1 MVRVNGKKF
10 IVYDLDNLETFKTRL
25 AISIGTLPEYLF
37 FPDGVSYED
46 IIKKKGNIVVQDI
59 LAEIKKSAEDN
70 SNLIDL
76 IDSIKTR
83 LGSKYNIRDLV
94 VQVWI
99 GYNKKLAKK
108 VQKQG
113 DFALEKLSKDLVDK
127 KVYITQSQFRR
138 EWKDKNIFKKRLQSD
153 LRLREERVQEMVEI
167 FKIYR
172 NIEES
177 SAYTEFQIEYIQ
189 FMLTLDIQNMSLLE
203 LFDAVILNESVPFA
217 TTNDFYKI
225 LKDFIPPEEWSKTHE
240 DMIVIKVNQKKYLT
254 SSKASNYADALVK
267 VDENGTVT
275 SEVTI
280 NTYKGN
286 VSRDVF
292 IKRSL
297 DIFSIGDESIK
308 VQNMEESKVVGV
320 FYYPMLTLDKYVFA
334 DLVMNNDIFS
344 SLISIDDHERVT
356 KKKPGVYI
364 HFYHPSTGYITA
376 TVTEKK
382 MIKGDVTMKD
392 EDQDL
397 FPAGEPFIR
406 VRISRADNTKS
417 VRAFQEMFGK
427 LLALYDAEYN
437 EIVDIYRKY
446 IPDFGTVEVEEER
459 EKKELNNSDIA
470 PDIFVTNYTRNC
482 KPDRMPTIIT
492 EEDAIQAES
501 EGKSVMKFPRDVPD
515 DPRAFKFPMDGEDQQ
530 YYVCDNEKY
539 KFMGLKINKLKNA
552 DEYPYVPCCFLTD
565 QRNKPSYLHYF
576 TGAQP
581 EKKKD
586 KKQPVIVTDKFLT
599 HEQFGRLPTN
609 IESLFTLINPSDK
622 YEEARKGMIQVRG
635 KTKMRNEHSF
645 LDCVMEALDDET
657 NILSV
662 TDPDEREAILI
673 DTRNKMSTE
682 DLAPLCRQEMYDYTV
697 EEIIEMLRDS
707 SVYLDPKLFVH
718 LLEEYFECNIF
729 LFTKKIID
737 GEMVL
742 PRHVQG
748 YYKNRNRGRC
758 IYIYEHM
765 GSESDHATYPQ
776 CELIVRY
783 DTRTG
788 EPSYSFSYEEAV
800 NMRKIFSRLR
810 KSYALDKVIKEGYF
824 PIPSSTKIISQWID
838 SYGKARII
846 NVIFTGEMVSLII
859 SPMQPIRTK
868 EAETSDV
875 HRIGVDMA
883 IELANYLKMNIDSQ
897 TVVGGKSKEINGIV
911 GNISVSI
918 PINDSEPLDNVP
930 EKQHGL
936 TYPDEQIS
944 SLMQYNRNKKL
955 ARYIVEYMLW
965 VYSHYL
971 QDSGI
976 KYITDESIG
985 NFANEYFKI
994 IPNYDYGYIAK
1005 TFSTGSSVMDNE
1017 QIVVQ
1022 SEEMS
1027 KRLVYVLRLLS
1038 ARNSD
1043 GVFQY
1048 YKRKV
1053 IQNYYE
1059 DVTDFRKF
1067 ENQVIL
1073 YGEESIEKWIS
1084 ENNIK
1089 YVLHDEIKIGSSDP
1103 YFFRNE
1109 LVGNKVYL
1117 AQNTT
1122 TLGKASDIAITWFR
1136 DGYNTGIHAE
1146 EATPVS
1152 FTLYSYVHRGNIT
1165 PAKIN
1170 GKDFPHPVKILGYK
1184 IDDRPFYTTLLPLS

>member
-10 IVYDLDNLETFKTRL
+10 TVYEMDNLDTFKTRL
-25 AISIGTLPEYLF
+25 AIALGTLPEYLF
-37 FPDGVSYED
+37 FPGGVSYED
-46 IIKKKGNIVVQDI
+46 ITKKKGNITVQDI
-59 LAEIKKSAEDN
+59 LAEIKTSAKDN
-70 SNLIDL
+70 SDLIDL
-76 IDSIKTR
+76 IDRIKTR
-83 LGSKYNIRDLV
+83 LGSKYNIRDRV

-99 GYNKKLAKK
+99 GYNNKLEKR
-108 VQKQG
+108 VQKEG

-138 EWKDKNIFKKRLQSD
+138 EWKDRDIFKKQLQSD
-153 LRLREERVQEMVEI
+153 LHIRQERVQHMVEM
-167 FKIYR
+167 FKMYK
-172 NIEES
+172 NIKES
-177 SAYTEFQIEYIQ
+177 SVYTEFQIEYIK
-189 FMLTLDIQNMSLLE
+189 FILTLDIQDMSLLE
-203 LFDAVILNESVPFA
+203 LFNTIVLNESVPFA
-217 TTNDFYKI
+217 TTNNFYKI
-225 LKDFIPPEEWSKTHE
+225 LKDFIPPEEWSETHK
-240 DMIVIKVNQKKYLT
+240 DMMIIKVNQKKYLT
-254 SSKASNYADALVK
+254 SSNASNYADAIVK
-267 VDENGTVT
+267 VDGNGTVT

-286 VSRDVF
+286 VSRDIF
-292 IKRSL
+292 IQRSL
-297 DIFSIGDESIK
+297 DIFSIGDRSIE

-344 SLISIDDHERVT
+344 SLISIDDHERTT
-356 KKKPGVYI
+356 KKKPGLYI

-382 MIKGDVTMKD
+382 MIKGDVTMKN
-392 EDQDL
+392 EDPDL
-397 FPAGEPFIR
+397 FPTGESFIR
-406 VRISRADNTKS
+406 VRISRADNTNY
-417 VRAFQEMFGK
+417 VRAFQKMFGK
-427 LLALYDAEYN
+427 LLMLYDAEYN

-459 EKKELNNSDIA
+459 DEKELSASDIA
-470 PDIFVTNYTRNC
+470 PDIFVKNYTRNC
-482 KPDRMPTIIT
+482 KTDRMPTIVS

-501 EGKSVMKFPRDVPD
+501 DGKSVIKFPRDIPD

-530 YYVCDNEKY
+530 YYVCDHEKY
-539 KFMGLKINKLKNA
+539 KFVGLKLNKLKNA
-552 DEYPYVPCCFLTD
+552 DKYPYVPCCFLVD
-565 QRNKPSYLHYF
+565 QRNKPNYLHYF
-576 TGAQP
+576 TGVQP
-581 EKKKD
+581 EKKD
-586 KKQPVIVTDKFLT
+586 KKQTLIVTDKFLT
-599 HEQFGRLPTN
+599 HEQFGRLPSN
-609 IESLFTLINPSDK
+609 IESLFTLINPSDN

-657 NILSV
+657 NILSI

-673 DTRNKMSTE
+673 DTRNKLATE

-697 EEIIEMLRDS
+697 EEIIAMLKDS

-718 LLEEYFECNIF
+718 ILEEYFECNIF
-729 LFTKKIID
+729 LFTKKILD

-742 PRHVQG
+742 PRHVQA

-783 DTRTG
+783 NTRTG

-800 NMRKIFSRLR
+800 NVRKIFYRLR
-810 KSYALDKVIKEGYF
+810 KSYSLDKVIKEGYF
-824 PIPSSTKIISQWID
+824 PIPSSTKILSQWID
-838 SYGKARII
+838 SYGKVRII
-846 NVIFTGEMVSLII
+846 NIKFAARIVSLIT
-859 SPMQPIRTK
+859 SPMQPIRVK
-868 EAETSDV
+868 ESETSDV
-875 HRIGVDMA
+875 HRIDADIA

-897 TVVGGKSKEINGIV
+897 TVLGGKLKEISGIV
-911 GNISVSI
+911 GNILVSI
-918 PINDSEPLDNVP
+918 PINDNEPLDNIP

-936 TYPDEQIS
+936 SYPDKQIS
-944 SLMQYNRNKKL
+944 SLTRYNKNKKL

-971 QDSGI
+971 QDNNI
-976 KYITDESIG
+976 NYITDESIA

-994 IPNYDYGYIAK
+994 VPDYDYGYIAK
-1005 TFSTGSSVMDNE
+1005 TFSPTSSVMDGE
-1017 QIVVQ
+1017 KIVVQ
-1022 SEEMS
+1022 TEEMS

-1038 ARNSD
+1038 SRNSD

-1048 YKRKV
+1048 YKKKV

-1067 ENQVIL
+1067 KNQVIL

-1084 ENNIK
+1084 DNNIK
-1089 YVLHDEIKIGSSDP
+1089 YVLHDEIKIGSSVP
-1103 YFFRNE
+1103 YFFKNE
-1109 LVGNKVYL
+1109 LIDNKVYL
-1117 AQNTT
+1117 AQNTA

-1136 DGYNTGIHAE
+1136 DGYNTSIYAE
-1146 EATPVS
+1146 EATPFS

-1165 PAKIN
+1165 PVKIN
-1170 GKDFPHPVKILGYK
+1170 GRDFPHSVKILGYK
-1184 IDDRPFYTTLLPLS
+1184 IDNKPFYTTLLPLS

>member
-10 IVYDLDNLETFKTRL
+10 MVYDLDNLETFKTRL
-25 AISIGTLPEYLF
+25 AISMGTLPEYLF
-37 FPDGVSYED
+37 FPLGVSYND
-46 IIKKKGNIVVQDI
+46 IIQKKGNIVVQDI
-59 LAEIKKSAEDN
+59 LAEIKKSAKEN

-83 LGSKYNIRDLV
+83 LGSKYNIRDRV

-99 GYNKKLAKK
+99 GYNKKLAKN

-113 DFALEKLSKDLVDK
+113 DFALEKLSKDIVDK
-127 KVYITQSQFRR
+127 KVYITGSQFRR
-138 EWKDKNIFKKRLQSD
+138 EWKDGDIFKRRLQSD
-153 LRLREERVQEMVEI
+153 LDMRRERGQQMLAMFEM
-167 FKIYR
+167 YR
-172 NIEES
+172 NIDES
-177 SAYTEFQIEYIQ
+177 SAYTELQVEYTRFII
-189 FMLTLDIQNMSLLE
+189 TLGIHDMSLLE
-203 LFDAVILNESVPFA
+203 LFNAVILNESVPFA
-217 TTNDFYKI
+217 TTNNFYKI
-225 LKDFIPPEEWSKTHE
+225 LKDFIPPDEWSETSE
-240 DMIVIKVNQKKYLT
+240 DTMIIKVNQKKYLT

-292 IKRSL
+292 IQRSL

-308 VQNMEESKVVGV
+308 VQNMEEGKVVGI

-344 SLISIDDHERVT
+344 NLISIDDHERTT
-356 KKKPGVYI
+356 KKKPGLYI

-376 TVTEKK
+376 TITEKK
-382 MIKGDVTMKD
+382 MIKGDAMMKN
-392 EDQDL
+392 EDPDL
-397 FPAGEPFIR
+397 FPEGESFIR
-406 VRISRADNTKS
+406 VRISSAENTKY
-417 VRAFQEMFGK
+417 VGTFQEMFGK

-446 IPDFGTVEVEEER
+446 INDFGTVEVDEEIYE
-459 EKKELNNSDIA
+459 KELRNVDIA

-482 KPDRMPTIIT
+482 KPDRMPTIVR

-501 EGKSVMKFPRDVPD
+501 DGKSVMKFPRDVPE
-515 DPRAFKFPMDGEDQQ
+515 DPNAFKFPMDGEDQQ
-530 YYVCDNEKY
+530 YYVCNNEKY
-539 KFMGLKINKLKNA
+539 KFMGLKINKLKNS
-552 DEYPYVPCCFLTD
+552 DTYPYVPCCFLVD
-565 QRNKPSYLHYF
+565 QRNKPNYLHYF
-576 TGAQP
+576 TGTP
-581 EKKKD
+581 GEKNKD
-586 KKQPVIVTDKFLT
+586 KKQPVIITDKFLT

-609 IESLFTLINPSDK
+609 IESLFTLINPDDK
-622 YEEARKGMIQVRG
+622 YEEVRKGMIQVGR

-662 TDPDEREAILI
+662 TDPSEREAILI
-673 DTRNKMSTE
+673 DTRNKLATE

-697 EEIIEMLRDS
+697 EEIMEKLRDS

-729 LFTKKIID
+729 LFTKKILE

-788 EPSYSFSYEEAV
+788 ETSYSFSYEEAINV
-800 NMRKIFSRLR
+800 RKIFSQLR
-810 KSYALDKVIKEGYF
+810 KSYALDNIIKEGYF
-824 PIPSSTKIISQWID
+824 PISSSTVILSQWID
-838 SYGKARII
+838 SYGKARMI
-846 NVIFTGEMVSLII
+846 NVKFAGETVSLVI

-868 EAETSDV
+868 EAKTSDV
-875 HRIGVDMA
+875 YRIDVNIA
-883 IELANYLKMNIDSQ
+883 TKLANYLKMNIDSQ
-897 TVVGGKSKEINGIV
+897 TVLGGRLKEINGIV

-918 PINDSEPLDNVP
+918 PINDTEPLDNIP
-930 EKQHGL
+930 EKQYGL
-936 TYPDEQIS
+936 SYPDEKSS
-944 SLMQYNRNKKL
+944 SLEQYNRNKKI
-955 ARYIVEYMLW
+955 ARYVVEYMLW

-971 QDSGI
+971 HDNGI
-976 KYITDESIG
+976 EYITDESIG
-985 NFANEYFKI
+985 DFANKYFKI
-994 IPNYDYGYIAK
+994 IPSYDYGYIAK
-1005 TFSTGSSVMDNE
+1005 TFSTGSSVMDNQ

-1022 SEEMS
+1022 SEEML

-1038 ARNSD
+1038 ERNSD

-1048 YKRKV
+1048 YKNKV

-1059 DVTDFRKF
+1059 DVTDFRNF
-1067 ENQVIL
+1067 PNQVIL
-1073 YGEESIEKWIS
+1073 YGEESIEKLIS

-1089 YVLHDEIKIGSSDP
+1089 YVLHDEIKIGSYVP
-1103 YFFRNE
+1103 YFFSNE
-1109 LVGNKVYL
+1109 LVDNKLYL

-1122 TLGKASDIAITWFR
+1122 TLGKASDIAKSWFR
-1136 DGYNTGIHAE
+1136 DGYNTGIHADE
-1146 EATPVS
+1146 DTPVS

-1165 PAKIN
+1165 PFKIN
-1170 GKDFPHPVKILGYK
+1170 GKDFIHPVKILGYK
-1184 IDDRPFYTTLLPLS
+1184 IDDHPFYTTLLPLS